1 MNLAFGNAGSGEAE
15 EYDEDHLP
23 EDGADHY
30 SFSHTRHGVAFRHGE
45 PAAGSTKKSAVKAAK
60 TQGGGGKTPHF
71 TRTKKSWLAE
81 KAQLI
86 FSPTGTTQNQM
97 ATHDRVATALKTVG
111 PHFIVPR
118 VWGTL

>member
-1 MNLAFGNAGSGEAE
+1 MKLAFGDGGNGEAE

-23 EDGADHY
+23 DDGADHY
-30 SFSHTRHGVAFRHGE
+30 SFSHTRHGVAFRHGS
-45 PAAGSTKKSAVKAAK
+45 AGSTKKSAMKAAK
-60 TQGGGGKTPHF
+60 TQGGGGGKTPHF

-97 ATHDRVATALKTVG
+97 ATHDRVATALKTVR
-111 PHFIVPR
+111 PR

>member
-1 MNLAFGNAGSGEAE
+1 MKLAFGNAGSGEAE

-30 SFSHTRHGVAFRHGE
+30 SFSHTRHGGPE
-45 PAAGSTKKSAVKAAK
+45 KSAMKAAK